1 MADALKRMII
11 TVSAP
16 ETLDGKEGRQVLAGF
31 YGELLGLRIVRED
44 WLQVAE
50 HDESN
55 LRLAL
60 DGDGW
65 SDLRPPRWPDPEYPQ
80 QLHLDLATTDL
91 DAAGAL
97 AERLGAK
104 LLQDKGDFR
113 TYADPAGHPFCL
125 YRDAAAG
132 DGIAIA
138 RLVFDC
144 FSPRALAT
152 FYAGLLGAGER
163 TTDTPERVVLSL
175 GGGEFPDLAF
185 QHAAF
190 VAARWPDPAYPAQ
203 LHVDWR
209 FTDGV
214 EPAQARAERLGAIRL
229 PDLAD
234 TKIYADPASHPFC
247 L

>member
-1 MADALKRMII
+1 MADSLQRMII

-16 ETLDGKEGRQVLAGF
+16 ETIDGKEGRRVLADF
-31 YGELLGLRIVRED
+31 YGELLGMRIIGED
-44 WLQVAE
+44 WLLIAE
-50 HDESN
+50 NEKSN
-55 LRLAL
+55 FLLAL
-60 DGDGW
+60 DSDGW

-80 QLHLDLATTDL
+80 QLHLDLTVPDL
-91 DAAGAL
+91 DATGELAG
-97 AERLGAK
+97 RLGAK
-104 LLQDKGDFR
+104 LLQDKGEFH

-125 YRDAAAG
+125 YPSASAAG
-132 DGIAIA
+132 VTIA

-152 FYAGLLGAGER
+152 FYAGLLETGER
-163 TTDTPERVVLSL
+163 TVDTPERVVLSL

-185 QHAAF
+185 QHAEF
-190 VAARWPDPAYPAQ
+190 VAARWPEPEYPAQ